1 MNEITKFEHIKI
13 TPYSLEF
20 SLGTTWE
27 EARQIGIQLMR
38 QQDQLQWYLGDWI
51 LYCTSIS
58 GWGKRYEA
66 ALEKTAYPYQSLRNC
81 ASVAHRF
88 PPTQRQLYCQQYKL
102 SFTRFQEV
110 ASLNDAQVEYLFKRS
125 AEEGWSCARLRIE
138 VQKLKSPVER
148 TKNWLRVNIL
158 DPLWRTKVLSIPHID
173 KKIAKN
179 KKPVYILTGMDE
191 IPELTPGDKK

>member
-1 MNEITKFEHIKI
+1 
-13 TPYSLEF
+13 
-20 SLGTTWE
+20 
-27 EARQIGIQLMR
+27 MR

-66 ALEKTAYPYQSLRNC
+66 ALEKTAYPYQTLRVFAYTSN
-81 ASVAHRF
+81 RF
-88 PPTQRQLYCQQYKL
+88 SPDKRRDLLKRFNNL
-102 SFTRFQEV
+102 SWSRFNIV